1 MNATATLTA
10 PCPNPACTAVLRNVP
25 VGGRER
31 RFKCACGWKVWVTAE
46 MRVWDVEPWAA
57 AIPEAIVTTEAAA
70 TTPTAKPTSKA
81 AATAARN
88 AAELSRKQALL
99 AAALNREGSNVA

>member
-1 MNATATLTA
+1 MTAATATLTA

-46 MRVWDVEPWAA
+46 MRIYDVEPWAT

-70 TTPTAKPTSKA
+70 TPTKPASKA

-99 AAALNREGSNVA
+99 NWEDSNVA